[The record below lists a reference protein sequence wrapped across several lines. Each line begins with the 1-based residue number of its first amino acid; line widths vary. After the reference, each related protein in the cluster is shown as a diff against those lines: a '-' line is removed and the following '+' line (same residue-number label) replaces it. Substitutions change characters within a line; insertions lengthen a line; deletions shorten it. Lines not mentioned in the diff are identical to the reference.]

1 VPGESLTKLD
11 GFLSTPSGLAALN
24 KIKNYYTNIGIW
36 ISPPTKHSCFHRLTW
51 WEIVYA
57 ERLVEAT
64 LTSPDIP
71 LERIPAAT
79 LMHIGIHARDVF
91 GRRAGQCQSLQWLID
106 WTRQY
111 IEVSWLDPW
120 DPTTSTRLEKGELP
134 LPVIDPMPVV
144 DIVLGAALV
153 ALRQQFPQ
161 APVKLSER
169 EDEVALK
176 AIGKGAQFGVELASQ
191 LVLEQTKS
199 FPGLFQ
205 RK

>member
-1 VPGESLTKLD
+1 
-11 GFLSTPSGLAALN
+11 LAALN

-64 LTSPDIP
+64 LTSPDIS

-161 APVKLSER
+161 APEKLSER

-176 AIGKGAQFGVELASQ
+176 AIGKGAQFGVELASK